1 MFRRILLEDWQRS
14 LTLAAWAIFA
24 LVFLFQSIR
33 AFLLPKE
40 MIRKLENLPL
50 EKDSHE

>member
-1 MFRRILLEDWQRS
+1 MFRRILIEDWQRS

-24 LVFLFQSIR
+24 FVFLAQSVR
-33 AFLLPKE
+33 AFLLPQE

-50 EKDSHE
+50 EKDFHE